1 MDTGLISSRYAR
13 ALLLLV
19 DETGG
24 GEEVL
29 AQTLVLSKALWSV
42 PQLRHVLDDKGEMPV
57 SVKLEL
63 FEAALGGRKLAP
75 ELRQFIPLVIRS
87 GRVSMLRYIFSSF
100 QRLWYRSRKIKLCR
114 LKVTAPSPALEKKLE
129 DFVKK
134 NTGCA
139 VQMTTEVRPDLIG
152 GFVFEV
158 DDWLI
163 DASVKTQLETIRRG
177 FMEMNAAH

>member
-1 MDTGLISSRYAR
+1 MNTGLISSRYAR

-24 GEEVL
+24 GEQVL
-29 AQTLVLSKALWSV
+29 EQTLVLSRALSSV
-42 PQLRHVLDDKGEMPV
+42 PQLRRVLEDRSGIPV
-57 SVKLEL
+57 SGKLKL
-63 FEAALGGRKLAP
+63 FESALGDRELAP
-75 ELRQFIPLVIRS
+75 ELKQFIPLVIRS
-87 GRVSMLRYIFSSF
+87 GRISLLRYIFSSF
-100 QRLWYRSRKIKLCR
+100 QRLWYRSRKIKLCH
-114 LKVTAPSPALEKKLE
+114 LTVTAPSRALEEQLE
-129 DFVKK
+129 AFVRD

-139 VQMTTEVRPDLIG
+139 VQMTTEMKPDLVG

>member
-1 MDTGLISSRYAR
+1 MNTGLISSRYAR

-24 GEEVL
+24 GEQVL
-29 AQTLVLSKALWSV
+29 EQTLVLSRALSSV
-42 PQLRHVLDDKGEMPV
+42 PQLRRVLEGRGDMPV
-57 SVKLEL
+57 SDKLQL
-63 FEAALGGRKLAP
+63 FESALGGKELAP

-87 GRVSMLRYIFSSF
+87 GRISLLRYIFSSF
-100 QRLWYRSRKIKLCR
+100 QRLWYRTRKIKLCH
-114 LKVTAPSPALEKKLE
+114 LTMAAPSRALEEKLTA
-129 DFVKK
+129 FVEE
-134 NTGCA
+134 NTGCK
-139 VQMTTEVRPDLIG
+139 VQMTTEVKPDIAG

-177 FMEMNAAH
+177 FMELNAAH